1 MVGGMIGWFGGQQ
14 LIGTAAVGS
23 QDRWL
28 VGTAVSLQGTWFDGL
43 DMDSYEVCWLGC
55 WSTSSPY
62 KITYY

>member
-28 VGTAVSLQGTWFDGL
+28 VGTALGLMVRRLLIKFFTLQN
-43 DMDSYEVCWLGC
+43 
-55 WSTSSPY
+55 Y
-62 KITYY
+62 KNH